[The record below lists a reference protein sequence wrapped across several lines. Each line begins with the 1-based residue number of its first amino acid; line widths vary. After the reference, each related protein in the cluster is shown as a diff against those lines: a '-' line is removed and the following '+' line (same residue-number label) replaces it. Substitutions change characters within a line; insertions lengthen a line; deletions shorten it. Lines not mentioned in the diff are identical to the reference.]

1 MKKATFTNRLL
12 AYLIDSIIVLLVSS
26 IIAIPLTS
34 KKIES
39 LEHELKTITKEYT
52 EQNIDMNTYLE
63 KTQDLNYQ
71 IQKESLS
78 TNVVYL
84 IVSIIYYVV
93 FQYLNKGQTLGK
105 KLLKIK
111 VVNKEGNTPSLYQ
124 MILRTFITNQIFT
137 YLVTILLVLL
147 ATKEQF
153 LSMCNAL
160 VKYQAL
166 SHFPTSFHTLF
177 PSVIIFQESAYL
189 CLFLLQCT
197 LYTPAFQPDYP
208 SAEYNSHLLY

>member
-1 MKKATFTNRLL
+1 MKKATFTSRLL

-39 LEHELKTITKEYT
+39 LEKELKTITKEYT
-52 EQNIDMNTYLE
+52 NQNIDMNTYLE

-71 IQKESLS
+71 IQKCSVS
-78 TNVVYL
+78 TNIVYL

-153 LSMCNAL
+153 LSLYQTLNSLATIFIIVSAL
-160 VKYQAL
+160 M
-166 SHFPTSFHTLF
+166 
-177 PSVIIFQESAYL
+177 I
-189 CLFLLQCT
+189 
-197 LYTPAFQPDYP
+197 LYTNNLQGLHDKMAKTLVVK
-208 SAEYNSHLLY
+208 EGN

>member
-26 IIAIPLTS
+26 IIEIPLTS

-39 LEHELKTITKEYT
+39 LEKELKTITKEYT
-52 EQNIDMNTYLE
+52 NQNIDMNTYLE

-71 IQKESLS
+71 IQKCSVS

-153 LSMCNAL
+153 LSLYQTLNSLATIFIIVSAL
-160 VKYQAL
+160 M
-166 SHFPTSFHTLF
+166 
-177 PSVIIFQESAYL
+177 I
-189 CLFLLQCT
+189 
-197 LYTPAFQPDYP
+197 LYT
-208 SAEYNSHLLY
+208 NSMQGLHDKMAKTLVVKEGN

>member
-26 IIAIPLTS
+26 PIAICIHKNIFL
-34 KKIES
+34 KQD

-71 IQKESLS
+71 IQKCSVS

-153 LSMCNAL
+153 LSLYQTLNSLATIFIIVSAL
-160 VKYQAL
+160 M
-166 SHFPTSFHTLF
+166 
-177 PSVIIFQESAYL
+177 I
-189 CLFLLQCT
+189 
-197 LYTPAFQPDYP
+197 LYTNNLQGLHDKMAKTLVVK
-208 SAEYNSHLLY
+208 EGN

>member
-39 LEHELKTITKEYT
+39 LEKELKTITKEYT
-52 EQNIDMNTYLE
+52 NQNIDMNTYLE

-71 IQKESLS
+71 IQKCSVS

-147 ATKEQF
+147 VTKEQF
-153 LSMCNAL
+153 LSLYQTLNSLATIFIIVSAL
-160 VKYQAL
+160 M
-166 SHFPTSFHTLF
+166 
-177 PSVIIFQESAYL
+177 I
-189 CLFLLQCT
+189 
-197 LYTPAFQPDYP
+197 LYTNNLQGLHDKMAKTLVVK
-208 SAEYNSHLLY
+208 EGN

>member
-39 LEHELKTITKEYT
+39 LEKELKTITKEYT
-52 EQNIDMNTYLE
+52 NQNIDMNTYLE

-71 IQKESLS
+71 IQKCSVS

-153 LSMCNAL
+153 LSLYQTLNSLATIFIIVSAL
-160 VKYQAL
+160 M
-166 SHFPTSFHTLF
+166 
-177 PSVIIFQESAYL
+177 I
-189 CLFLLQCT
+189 
-197 LYTPAFQPDYP
+197 LYTNNLQGLHDKMAKTLVVK
-208 SAEYNSHLLY
+208 EGN

>member
-39 LEHELKTITKEYT
+39 LEKELKTITKEYT
-52 EQNIDMNTYLE
+52 NQNIDMNTYLE

-71 IQKESLS
+71 IQKCSVS

-153 LSMCNAL
+153 LSLYQTLNSLATIFIIVSAL
-160 VKYQAL
+160 M
-166 SHFPTSFHTLF
+166 
-177 PSVIIFQESAYL
+177 I
-189 CLFLLQCT
+189 
-197 LYTPAFQPDYP
+197 LYT
-208 SAEYNSHLLY
+208 NSMQGLHDKMAKTLVVKEGN

>member
-39 LEHELKTITKEYT
+39 LEKELKTITKEYT
-52 EQNIDMNTYLE
+52 NQNIDMNTYLE

-71 IQKESLS
+71 IQKCSVS

-105 KLLKIK
+105 KILKIK

-153 LSMCNAL
+153 LSLYQTLNSLATIFIIVSAL
-160 VKYQAL
+160 M
-166 SHFPTSFHTLF
+166 
-177 PSVIIFQESAYL
+177 I
-189 CLFLLQCT
+189 
-197 LYTPAFQPDYP
+197 LYTNNLQGLHDKMAKTLVVK
-208 SAEYNSHLLY
+208 EGN

>member
-1 MKKATFTNRLL
+1 MKKATFTSRLL

-26 IIAIPLTS
+26 PIAFCIHKNIFL
-34 KKIES
+34 KQD

-71 IQKESLS
+71 IQKYSLS
-78 TNVVYL
+78 TNVVCL
-84 IVSIIYYVV
+84 IVNIIYYVV

-153 LSMCNAL
+153 LSLYQTLNSLATIFIIVSAL
-160 VKYQAL
+160 M
-166 SHFPTSFHTLF
+166 
-177 PSVIIFQESAYL
+177 I
-189 CLFLLQCT
+189 
-197 LYTPAFQPDYP
+197 LYTNNLQGLHDKMAKTLVVK
-208 SAEYNSHLLY
+208 EGN

>member
-39 LEHELKTITKEYT
+39 LEKELKTITKEYT
-52 EQNIDMNTYLE
+52 NQNIDMNTYLE

-153 LSMCNAL
+153 LSLYQTLNSLATIFIIVSAL
-160 VKYQAL
+160 M
-166 SHFPTSFHTLF
+166 
-177 PSVIIFQESAYL
+177 I
-189 CLFLLQCT
+189 
-197 LYTPAFQPDYP
+197 LYTNNLHGLHDKMAKTLVVK
-208 SAEYNSHLLY
+208 EGN

>member
-39 LEHELKTITKEYT
+39 LEKELKTITKEYT
-52 EQNIDMNTYLE
+52 NQNIDMNTYLE

-147 ATKEQF
+147 VTKEQF
-153 LSMCNAL
+153 LSLYQTLNSLATIFIIVSAL
-160 VKYQAL
+160 M
-166 SHFPTSFHTLF
+166 
-177 PSVIIFQESAYL
+177 I
-189 CLFLLQCT
+189 
-197 LYTPAFQPDYP
+197 LYTNNLQGLHDKMAKTLVVK
-208 SAEYNSHLLY
+208 EGN

>member
-39 LEHELKTITKEYT
+39 LEKELKTITKEYT
-52 EQNIDMNTYLE
+52 NQNIDMNTYLE
-63 KTQDLNYQ
+63 KNQDLNYQ

-153 LSMCNAL
+153 LSLYQTLNSLATIFIIVSAL
-160 VKYQAL
+160 M
-166 SHFPTSFHTLF
+166 
-177 PSVIIFQESAYL
+177 I
-189 CLFLLQCT
+189 
-197 LYTPAFQPDYP
+197 LYTNNLQGLHDKMAKTLVVK
-208 SAEYNSHLLY
+208 EGN

>member
-39 LEHELKTITKEYT
+39 LEKELKTITKEYT
-52 EQNIDMNTYLE
+52 NQNLDMNTYLE

-71 IQKESLS
+71 IQKCSVS

-153 LSMCNAL
+153 LSLYQTLNSLATIFIIVSAL
-160 VKYQAL
+160 M
-166 SHFPTSFHTLF
+166 
-177 PSVIIFQESAYL
+177 I
-189 CLFLLQCT
+189 
-197 LYTPAFQPDYP
+197 LYTNNLQGLHDKMAKTLVVK
-208 SAEYNSHLLY
+208 EGN

>member
-39 LEHELKTITKEYT
+39 LEKELKTITKEYT
-52 EQNIDMNTYLE
+52 NQNIDMNTYLE

-71 IQKESLS
+71 IQKCSVS

-93 FQYLNKGQTLGK
+93 FQYLNKGKTLGK
-105 KLLKIK
+105 KLIKIK

-153 LSMCNAL
+153 LSLYQTLNSLATIFIIVSAL
-160 VKYQAL
+160 M
-166 SHFPTSFHTLF
+166 
-177 PSVIIFQESAYL
+177 I
-189 CLFLLQCT
+189 
-197 LYTPAFQPDYP
+197 LYTNNLQGLHDKMAKTLVVK
-208 SAEYNSHLLY
+208 EGN

>member
-1 MKKATFTNRLL
+1 
-12 AYLIDSIIVLLVSS
+12 
-26 IIAIPLTS
+26 
-34 KKIES
+34 
-39 LEHELKTITKEYT
+39 
-52 EQNIDMNTYLE
+52 MNTYLE

-153 LSMCNAL
+153 LSLYQTLNSLATIFIIVSAL
-160 VKYQAL
+160 M
-166 SHFPTSFHTLF
+166 
-177 PSVIIFQESAYL
+177 I
-189 CLFLLQCT
+189 
-197 LYTPAFQPDYP
+197 LYTNNLQGLHDKMAKTLVVK
-208 SAEYNSHLLY
+208 EGN

>member
-39 LEHELKTITKEYT
+39 LEKELKTITKEYT
-52 EQNIDMNTYLE
+52 NQNIDMNTYLE

-71 IQKESLS
+71 IQKYSLS

-111 VVNKEGNTPSLYQ
+111 VVDKEGNTPSLYQ

-153 LSMCNAL
+153 LSLYQTLNSLATIFIIVSAL
-160 VKYQAL
+160 M
-166 SHFPTSFHTLF
+166 
-177 PSVIIFQESAYL
+177 I
-189 CLFLLQCT
+189 
-197 LYTPAFQPDYP
+197 LYTNNLQGLHDKMAKTLVVK
-208 SAEYNSHLLY
+208 EGN

>member
-39 LEHELKTITKEYT
+39 LEKELKTITKEYT
-52 EQNIDMNTYLE
+52 NQNIDMNTYLE

-153 LSMCNAL
+153 LSLYQTLNSLATIFIIVSAL
-160 VKYQAL
+160 M
-166 SHFPTSFHTLF
+166 
-177 PSVIIFQESAYL
+177 I
-189 CLFLLQCT
+189 
-197 LYTPAFQPDYP
+197 LYTNNLQGLHDKMAKTLVVK
-208 SAEYNSHLLY
+208 EGN

>member
-153 LSMCNAL
+153 LSLYQTLNSLATIFIIVSAL
-160 VKYQAL
+160 M
-166 SHFPTSFHTLF
+166 
-177 PSVIIFQESAYL
+177 I
-189 CLFLLQCT
+189 
-197 LYTPAFQPDYP
+197 LYTNNLQGLHDKMAKTLVVK
-208 SAEYNSHLLY
+208 EGN

>member
-52 EQNIDMNTYLE
+52 NQNIDMNTYLE

-147 ATKEQF
+147 VTKEQF
-153 LSMCNAL
+153 LSLYQTLNSLATIFIIVSAL
-160 VKYQAL
+160 M
-166 SHFPTSFHTLF
+166 
-177 PSVIIFQESAYL
+177 I
-189 CLFLLQCT
+189 
-197 LYTPAFQPDYP
+197 LYTNNLQGLHDKMAKTLVVK
-208 SAEYNSHLLY
+208 EGN

>member
-26 IIAIPLTS
+26 PIAICIHKNIFL
-34 KKIES
+34 KQD

-52 EQNIDMNTYLE
+52 NQNIDMNTYLE

-153 LSMCNAL
+153 LSLYQTLNSLATIFIIVSAL
-160 VKYQAL
+160 M
-166 SHFPTSFHTLF
+166 
-177 PSVIIFQESAYL
+177 I
-189 CLFLLQCT
+189 
-197 LYTPAFQPDYP
+197 LYTNNLQGLHDKMAKTLVVK
-208 SAEYNSHLLY
+208 EGN